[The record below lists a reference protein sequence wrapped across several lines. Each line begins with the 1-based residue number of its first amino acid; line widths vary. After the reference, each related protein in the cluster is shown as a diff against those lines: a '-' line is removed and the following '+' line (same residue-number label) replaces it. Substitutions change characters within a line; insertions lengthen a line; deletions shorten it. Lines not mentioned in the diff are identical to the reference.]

1 MCAHELTSSET
12 NPIRKMDFLVLTE
25 TEFFRQ
31 IDNEAEG
38 RELKTAYN
46 KFINEVLVFYASA
59 SSDGRRLFSTLV
71 YTEIELYCLHEK
83 LSPLHDDRAYHS
95 RKALSFVRRILKH
108 VSTQVPPLST
118 PQTDSQPTSSFRWTG
133 SLVELVEIIYAFDEI
148 GCINDGQNDIKD
160 LAAFF
165 GSLFGMEI
173 KVRNC
178 YDAYLDMKRRKNE
191 SRTYFLDKLR
201 ERLNLRMQRDDARE
215 MTRR

>member
-1 MCAHELTSSET
+1 MLRPA
-12 NPIRKMDFLVLTE
+12 IRTASPCIHARLYRNGIRQPARDAYGGIFLREPYPQSPVLRAPDAE
-25 TEFFRQ
+25 IRQ
-31 IDNEAEG
+31 
-38 RELKTAYN
+38 
-46 KFINEVLVFYASA
+46 
-59 SSDGRRLFSTLV
+59 
-71 YTEIELYCLHEK
+71 
-83 LSPLHDDRAYHS
+83 
-95 RKALSFVRRILKH
+95 
-108 VSTQVPPLST
+108 TQVPPLPTQKSDIQT
-118 PQTDSQPTSSFRWTG
+118 PLFRWTG
-133 SLVELVEIIYAFDEI
+133 SLVELVEIIYALDET